1 MSESLEQA
9 KAKREYW
16 DKLPRPEKKKK
27 TTKKN
32 VEETKEK
39 KVVVKEEKITED
51 TKTTSETTDAAE
63 LDEYTCYDDDAI
75 MGKNAPSLASLD
87 YVQGAATKYTEKPTV
102 VLFWAKFLKWQ
113 VYPAMKACEALH
125 QSGIV
130 NVVGVATDPKRSAVE
145 RHIEKQGCP
154 TTCTLLRRVR
164 RISRW
169 T

>member
-1 MSESLEQA
+1 MGQT
-9 KAKREYW
+9 
-16 DKLPRPEKKKK
+16 PRPEKKKK

-51 TKTTSETTDAAE
+51 TKTTSETTTDAAE

-113 VYPAMKACEALH
+113 VYPTMKACRRF
-125 QSGIV
+125 I
-130 NVVGVATDPKRSAVE
+130 KRN
-145 RHIEKQGCP
+145 RQCGRCCH
-154 TTCTLLRRVR
+154 
-164 RISRW
+164 
-169 T
+169 